1 MEKIETTFSR
11 NKFDDAW
18 SRSTESDYD
27 AIMNEINDELNPIH
41 NFEGSPKNKKDDP
54 WGADMIKPFL
64 AAF

>member
-1 MEKIETTFSR
+1 MEKIDTTFLH
-11 NKFDDAW
+11 NKFDDEW

-27 AIMNEINDELNPIH
+27 AIMNEINDELNPISD
-41 NFEGSPKNKKDDP
+41 FEGVTKNKRDDP